1 MLKLL
6 AKITYVIVL
15 LTQLL
20 IVARFILKLVNADEN
35 NFFASWIFDRSA
47 IILAPLRGLVQ
58 DNITI
63 WRFEIEFISIFA
75 IFFLMIVAYIL
86 KEMVKTFSE

>member
-6 AKITYVIVL
+6 AKIAYIVVL
-15 LTQLL
+15 LAQLL
-20 IVARFILKLVNADEN
+20 VVARFLLKLVNANEE
-35 NFFASWIFDRSA
+35 NFFASWIFNKSG
-47 IILAPLRGLVQ
+47 IILEPLRGLVQ
-58 DNITI
+58 DYITI
-63 WRFEIEFISIFA
+63 WRFEIEFISLFA